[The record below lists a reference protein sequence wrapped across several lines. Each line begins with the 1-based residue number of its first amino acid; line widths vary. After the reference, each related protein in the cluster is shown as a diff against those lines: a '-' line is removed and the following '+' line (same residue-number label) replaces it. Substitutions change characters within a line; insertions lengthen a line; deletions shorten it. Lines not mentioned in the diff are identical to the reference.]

1 MERINSTEEVLR
13 ENRKKLE
20 RLQLE
25 KELERE
31 KGLIAREME
40 SILVAG
46 NEESLRIKEKVKH
59 KRATFAE
66 LKAEAS
72 KIL

>member
-40 SILVAG
+40 SLLVAG

>member
-1 MERINSTEEVLR
+1 M
-13 ENRKKLE
+13 
-20 RLQLE
+20 QLE

-31 KGLIAREME
+31 KGLIAKEME
-40 SILVAG
+40 SLLVAG

-59 KRATFAE
+59 KKATFAE

>member
-25 KELERE
+25 KELEME

-40 SILVAG
+40 SLLVAG